1 MRALE
6 LDCDNLV
13 IGGGLAGLIAA
24 LRLPGRTVLL
34 SGGLGATA
42 VSSGVFHPGGSDLEA
57 EDWFL
62 RTMAGSYVRG
72 RCLTGWGASRAG
84 MVPAS
89 TACEGSP
96 ARIAINEDRPGF
108 RRIGFMEG
116 RSSRRSPVYWIMTI
130 APSTALSRPCPM
142 SGRIAY

>member
-57 EDWFL
+57 EDWLL

-84 MVPAS
+84 LVPAS

-116 RSSRRSPVYWIMTI
+116 RSFQEIARILDNDDRAVDAYRGPV
-130 APSTALSRPCPM
+130 PCQ
-142 SGRIAY
+142 GE